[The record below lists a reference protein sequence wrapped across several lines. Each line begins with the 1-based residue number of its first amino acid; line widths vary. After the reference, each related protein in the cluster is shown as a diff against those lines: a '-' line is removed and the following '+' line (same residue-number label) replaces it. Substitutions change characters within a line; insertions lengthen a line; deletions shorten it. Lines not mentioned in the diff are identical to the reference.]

1 MTDLLSIT
9 ASVVAITTAAI
20 GSVKF
25 LYTTISDIKDILTTL
40 GNIKSDLGAI
50 EPVLQKVY
58 IKLESEDSQVFL
70 IDNIKGVIENCNSA
84 CSIFQKSL
92 DYWIRYAIKHQAF
105 WAK

>member
-25 LYTTISDIKDILTTL
+25 LYTIIGDIKDIPTTL
-40 GNIKSDLGAI
+40 GNIRSDLGAI

-58 IKLESEDSQVFL
+58 IELESEDSQVLL
-70 IDNIKGVIENCNSA
+70 IDDIKGAVKNCNSA
-84 CSIFQKSL
+84 CFIFQKSL
-92 DYWIRYAIKHQAF
+92 DY
-105 WAK
+105 